1 MGTILSTAGKMA
13 LKFTPEVPP
22 KVVGAVQAAS
32 QALQAIVSLQIMGIF
47 PIPVIPFGV
56 AIDYVFTM
64 IEAFFNY
71 SRVIVA
77 KMRKKMLELYSVQF
91 KSASGK
97 RLIAENKLYADL
109 KKAQTIL
116 IAEVNAMKTELKRM
130 QVRLPQVQ
138 KEYEIEMGLYQKT
151 IIDYAA
157 KAKAADQAGD
167 SEKAAYWAEQIS
179 ALDTWLAEI
188 ILKLTEKITLTIDI
202 KFLEV
207 DIKAKEPPT
216 KIQLEKI
223 WRKMAWEWSFIFN
236 VAVPYYPDL
245 PDYPNLPPM
254 PPKFKI
260 PQIVKCMAKGLAKWL
275 ASPQLPPLGV
285 FLDALLHCLMNLIP
299 VNVPPL
305 AAQMESISDSL
316 IEHLGICI

>member
-1 MGTILSTAGKMA
+1 MA
-13 LKFTPEVPP
+13 LKYTPDVPP
-22 KVVGAVQAAS
+22 NVVGTVQAAS
-32 QALQAIVSLQIMGIF
+32 QALQAIVSLRVMGIF

-91 KSASGK
+91 KSATSK
-97 RLIAENKLYADL
+97 RLIAENKLYNDL
-109 KKAQTIL
+109 KKAQLIL
-116 IAEVNAMKTELKRM
+116 INEVNVMKAELKKM
-130 QVRLPQVQ
+130 QIRLPQIQ
-138 KEYEIEMGLYQKT
+138 KEYDTEMALYQKT
-151 IIDYAA
+151 IVDYAR
-157 KAKAADQAGD
+157 KAKAANEVGD
-167 SEKAAYWAEQIS
+167 SKSAEYWNQQIS

-202 KFLEV
+202 KFLEM
-207 DIKAKEPPT
+207 DIKEKEPPT
-216 KIQLEKI
+216 KIQLEKT
-223 WRKMAWEWSFIFN
+223 WKKMAWEWSFIFN

-305 AAQMESISDSL
+305 AARMESVSDSL
-316 IEHLGICI
+316 IERLGMCI

>member
-1 MGTILSTAGKMA
+1 M
-13 LKFTPEVPP
+13 
-22 KVVGAVQAAS
+22 GAVQAAS
-32 QALQAIVSLQIMGIF
+32 QALQAVTSLQVMGIF
-47 PIPVIPFGV
+47 PIPVIPFGMV
-56 AIDYVFTM
+56 IDYVFTM

-71 SRVIVA
+71 ARVIVA
-77 KMRKKMLELYSVQF
+77 KLRKKMLEMYSIQY
-91 KSASGK
+91 KTASSK
-97 RLIAENKLYADL
+97 RLLAETKLYNDL
-109 KKAQTIL
+109 KRAQTIL
-116 IAEVNAMKTELKRM
+116 IAEVKAMKEELKRM

-157 KAKAADQAGD
+157 KAKAADAIGD
-167 SEKAAYWAEQIS
+167 TEKTAYWSEQIT

-202 KFLEV
+202 KFLEI

-223 WRKMAWEWSFIFN
+223 WKKMAWEWSFIFN
-236 VAVPYYPDL
+236 VAVPYYPDM

-260 PQIVKCMAKGLAKWL
+260 PQIVKCLAKGLAKWM
-275 ASPQLPPLGV
+275 AAPQLPPLGV

-305 AAQMESISDSL
+305 AARMESLSDSL
-316 IEHLGICI
+316 IERLGICI